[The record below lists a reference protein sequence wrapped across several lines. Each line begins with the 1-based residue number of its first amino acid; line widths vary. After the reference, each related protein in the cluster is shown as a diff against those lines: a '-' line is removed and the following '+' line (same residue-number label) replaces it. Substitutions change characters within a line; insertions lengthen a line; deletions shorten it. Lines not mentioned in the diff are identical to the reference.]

1 MNEAWW
7 FLQPGNIILL
17 LVLLACLVLL
27 LRWRGLATFLLFTA
41 LVVAMLPTVFG
52 ASDWLG
58 WQLESRVQKPE
69 ELPPQVDGIIV
80 LGGSIEWQIS
90 QEQGQL
96 NLNAAAERMVAGT
109 DLARRYPQAH
119 LVLTGVYRETVPLEF
134 RAQPAAQSMFSGP
147 EFAGRQVTFIGEARS
162 TYEEGLLAL
171 ETVAPRPGETWL
183 LVTSAMHMPRALAV
197 FNTLGWSVTPS
208 RADQRGPGERR
219 RLDRKRNSTDRRAR
233 YGGSVREGVA
243 PNPYQRTGRSQRG
256 VG

>member
-109 DLARRYPQAH
+109 ALARRYPQAH

-197 FNTLGWSVTPS
+197 FNTLGWSVTPWPVDY
-208 RADQRGPGERR
+208 RAPREP
-219 RLDRKRNSTDRRAR
+219 RLLNLNMNFSDRLAHFDAV
-233 YGGSVREGVA
+233 VREWA
-243 PNPYQRTGRSQRG
+243 ALIIYQRTGRIQ
-256 VG
+256 